1 MEHSFSWGERSSFC
15 YKSIIVLLLH
25 YRFLV
30 DMPSGTVFIVFA
42 VLIRMIEG
50 VGWAMTVATTFAF
63 LPILYPSRV
72 ATLTVS

>member
-1 MEHSFSWGERSSFC
+1 
-15 YKSIIVLLLH
+15 
-25 YRFLV
+25 
-30 DMPSGTVFIVFA
+30 MPSGTVFIVFA